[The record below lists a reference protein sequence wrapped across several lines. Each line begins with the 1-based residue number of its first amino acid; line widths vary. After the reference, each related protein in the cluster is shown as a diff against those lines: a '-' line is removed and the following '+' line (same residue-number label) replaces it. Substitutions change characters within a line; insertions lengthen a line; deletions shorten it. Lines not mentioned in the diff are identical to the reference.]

1 MLVVSKNC
9 QGRSN
14 IVRAVPFHNRNRCL
28 AAAQYHRQT
37 PGTKIAIAHTNGS
50 IRMEGWR
57 SLTKREKELM
67 CLCSGSE

>member
-14 IVRAVPFHNRNRCL
+14 IVRAVPFKNNEKCL
-28 AAAQYHRQT
+28 AAARYHQET
-37 PGTKIAIAHTNGS
+37 PGTKIAIAHTNGGL
-50 IRMEGWR
+50 RMEGWR

-67 CLCSGSE
+67 CLCSESE